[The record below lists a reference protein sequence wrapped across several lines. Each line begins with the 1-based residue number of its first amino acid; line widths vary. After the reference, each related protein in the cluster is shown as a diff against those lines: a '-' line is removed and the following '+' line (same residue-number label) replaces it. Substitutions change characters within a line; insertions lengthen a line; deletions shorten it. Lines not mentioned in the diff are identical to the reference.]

1 MRLYLDACV
10 LIYAL
15 DGAESLRRHTLHQL
29 EGYAAADW
37 VISDLV
43 RMECLV
49 GLLRMA
55 DQIRLLAFRSFFS
68 DCSVVPLHPEVMERA
83 AELLASTR
91 LQTADAIHLAAAAHW
106 GCDALLTNDRAF
118 QLSQAPIEV
127 LRLVPDQHST
137 SPNRHLGP
145 WQQGVRAQPGRG
157 ARSTTAV
164 MGDALLLFF

>member
-1 MRLYLDACV
+1 MRLYLDSCV

-15 DGAESLRRHTLHQL
+15 DGSEQLRRHTLQQL
-29 EGYAAADW
+29 EGYGDSDW

-49 GLLRMA
+49 GPLRTA

-83 AELLASTR
+83 AELRASTR

-127 LRLVPDQHST
+127 LRLVPDQPST
-137 SPNRHLGP
+137 SP
-145 WQQGVRAQPGRG
+145 
-157 ARSTTAV
+157 T
-164 MGDALLLFF
+164 

>member
-1 MRLYLDACV
+1 MRLHLDSSV

-15 DGAESLRRHTLHQL
+15 DGAEGLRRHTLQQL

-49 GLLRMA
+49 APLRVA

-68 DCSVVPLHPEVMERA
+68 DCSVVPLHPDVMERA
-83 AELLASTR
+83 AELRASTR
-91 LQTADAIHLAAAAHW
+91 LQTADAIHLAAAVHW
-106 GCDALLTNDRAF
+106 GCDVLLTNDHAF

-127 LRLVPDQHST
+127 LRLIPDQPST
-137 SPNRHLGP
+137 SP
-145 WQQGVRAQPGRG
+145 
-157 ARSTTAV
+157 T
-164 MGDALLLFF
+164 

>member
-1 MRLYLDACV
+1 MRLYLDSCV

-15 DGAESLRRHTLHQL
+15 DGDEQLRRHTLQRL
-29 EGYAAADW
+29 EGYADSDW

-49 GLLRMA
+49 GPLRTA

-68 DCSVVPLHPEVMERA
+68 NCNVVPLHSEVMERA
-83 AELLASTR
+83 AELRAATR
-91 LQTADAIHLAAAAHW
+91 LQTADAIHLAAALHW

-127 LRLVPDQHST
+127 LRLVPDQPST
-137 SPNRHLGP
+137 PPS
-145 WQQGVRAQPGRG
+145 
-157 ARSTTAV
+157 
-164 MGDALLLFF
+164 